1 MYMHYTWNCSGTVM
15 KEGEQAM
22 DIGNMLKTARS
33 EAGMTQE
40 KAAEALGVSRQTIS
54 NWETGKTYPDIISV
68 IHMSDLYSISLD
80 HLLKEETSMKES
92 YAQYLKQSTD
102 TVAGNERLSKIIL
115 VCTVFGIWALSVM
128 LFWLVKNGTD
138 PVGYSL
144 TVTWTVLPVMFFG
157 ASYVIG
163 ARNYFGRWKWL
174 TALLFSLMY
183 TVSGSITSIMV
194 DQILYRSVIWPDF
207 TKLPLGLLISLAG
220 LAAGSMVRNRKL
232 QQEQQ

>member
-1 MYMHYTWNCSGTVM
+1 MDDKLYDMMDWARI
-15 KEGEQAM
+15 EGLIYSEEDQPH
-22 DIGNMLKTARS
+22 DILGAHMTDEGVLIQTFLPTAESILVRD
-33 EAGMTQE
+33 T
-40 KAAEALGVSRQTIS
+40 
-54 NWETGKTYPDIISV
+54 ETGKTYPDIISV
-68 IHMSDLYSISLD
+68 IRMSDLYSISLD

-163 ARNYFGRWKWL
+163 ARNYFRRWKWL

>member
-1 MYMHYTWNCSGTVM
+1 M
-15 KEGEQAM
+15 KEGGQAM
-22 DIGNMLKTARS
+22 DIGSMLKTARS

-54 NWETGKTYPDIISV
+54 NWETGKTYPDIFSV
-68 IHMSDLYSISLD
+68 IRMSDLYSISLD

-92 YAQYLKQSTD
+92 YAEYLKQSTD
-102 TVAGNERLSKIIL
+102 TVASKERLAKIIL
-115 VCTVFGIWALSVM
+115 VCAVFGIWALSVM

-144 TVTWTVLPVMFFG
+144 TITWTVLPVMFFG
-157 ASYVIG
+157 ASYIIG
-163 ARNYFGRWKWL
+163 VRDYFGRWKWL
-174 TALLFSLMY
+174 TVLIFSLMY

-194 DQILYRSVIWPDF
+194 DNMLYRSVIWPDF

-220 LAAGSMVRNRKL
+220 MGIGCIVRNRRT
-232 QQEQQ
+232 QQGRSA

>member
-1 MYMHYTWNCSGTVM
+1 
-15 KEGEQAM
+15 
-22 DIGNMLKTARS
+22 
-33 EAGMTQE
+33 
-40 KAAEALGVSRQTIS
+40 
-54 NWETGKTYPDIISV
+54 
-68 IHMSDLYSISLD
+68 MSDLYSISLD

-157 ASYVIG
+157 ASFVIG

-232 QQEQQ
+232 RQEQQ